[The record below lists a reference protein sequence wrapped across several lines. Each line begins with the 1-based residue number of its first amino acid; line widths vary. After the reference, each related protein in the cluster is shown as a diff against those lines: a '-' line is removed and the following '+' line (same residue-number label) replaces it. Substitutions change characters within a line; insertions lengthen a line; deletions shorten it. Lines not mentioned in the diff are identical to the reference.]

1 MRQILTV
8 TLNPALDQTSTVG
21 SLQPD
26 KKLRCDRPVFEPGGG
41 GINVARAIV
50 RLGGEAAPLYFSGGH
65 SGKRL
70 TALLEKEGITGIPVE
85 IAADTRENLNITDR
99 SSGRQ
104 YRFIM
109 PGPEITETETGDLLK
124 ALQAAL
130 KDAEYLVISGSMP
143 AGISPGIFREFAEI
157 AARKNARMI
166 VDTSGDALRH
176 ALQAGVYLAKPNLGE
191 LAALAGREQLME
203 DDAVSAA
210 REVIREHGC
219 HAMVVSMGGSGALL
233 VTLET
238 AKKIPA
244 PVVKRLSTVGAGDSM
259 VAGIVLALQ
268 RGMDLPEAVRF
279 GIACGTAA
287 TMNPGTALCR
297 KEDAEM
303 LFSSRT

>member
-143 AGISPGIFREFAEI
+143 AGISPGIFREFAGI
-157 AARKNARMI
+157 AARENARMI
-166 VDTSGDALRH
+166 VDTSGDALRN